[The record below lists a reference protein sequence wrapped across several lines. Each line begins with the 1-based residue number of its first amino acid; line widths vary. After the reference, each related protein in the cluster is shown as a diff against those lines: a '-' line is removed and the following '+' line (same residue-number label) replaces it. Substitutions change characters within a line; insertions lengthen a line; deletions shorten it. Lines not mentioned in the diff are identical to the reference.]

1 MFEFTDKQPQ
11 NDRLR
16 EIYTASQFWQS
27 LQKQTFLLKV
37 TWVRF
42 KITLSKYIS
51 AEDTVPFLWLITLS
65 INPIFF
71 ICLLVRPSTT
81 VLVSLLMWPLGKMNG
96 WPLHPP
102 PSLDQ
107 KTEWAAKSDNNEEA
121 WWEVKRRPAPYQDCW
136 GPVGRQGWLQWRLHK
151 RGGGQRGWLDYV
163 IGLCKAGFKRDNAS
177 FGVCWWCVYARAK
190 W

>member
-1 MFEFTDKQPQ
+1 MTDFERFIQLHSSDSRCRNKHFYWKWLGLGLKSHCQ
-11 NDRLR
+11 NISLLR
-16 EIYTASQFWQS
+16 
-27 LQKQTFLLKV
+27 
-37 TWVRF
+37 
-42 KITLSKYIS
+42 TLSRFC
-51 AEDTVPFLWLITLS
+51 VTLS

-81 VLVSLLMWPLGKMNG
+81 VLVSLLMWPLGKTNG
-96 WPLHPP
+96 WPLPPPP

-136 GPVGRQGWLQWRLHK
+136 APVGRQGWLQWRLHK